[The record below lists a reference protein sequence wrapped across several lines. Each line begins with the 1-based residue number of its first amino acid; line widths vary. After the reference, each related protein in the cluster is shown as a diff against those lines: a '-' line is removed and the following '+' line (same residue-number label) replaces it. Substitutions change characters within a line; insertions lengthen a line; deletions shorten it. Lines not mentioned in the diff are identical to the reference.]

1 MGQGSDYVAWNIYII
16 YKVPRLQ
23 VLIASFAVNSRR
35 QSGTQLARQCEW
47 SQVVSTDW
55 ITRLHIKFR
64 SSHFDDH
71 VTTAVHKDK
80 YLKTKN

>member
-1 MGQGSDYVAWNIYII
+1 MDKGLILLHGIFISYIKFHG
-16 YKVPRLQ
+16 YKYL
-23 VLIASFAVNSRR
+23 LLHSRR